1 MVCGPQRKTANAEP
15 DLSIHLNN
23 TAPRKTLLL
32 NARDVKT
39 NLIDTVLRFT
49 VIQNINKL
57 H

>member
-23 TAPRKTLLL
+23 IAPRKTLLL

-39 NLIDTVLRFT
+39 NLIDTSFYCYT
-49 VIQNINKL
+49 K
-57 H
+57 HK